1 QLPSPSGVRKSAHAS
16 KILNVSRTEIH
27 GKRIELPVRRGPA
40 LIAACVPYL
49 PAISRRSSSPFPCS
63 SVWSVVQ
70 SGLCFECLVEER
82 RRSPL
87 VWTQLVRP
95 TGCLDNA

>member
-1 QLPSPSGVRKSAHAS
+1 MQPNRQEAETNPQADRIFTTES
-16 KILNVSRTEIH
+16 TEIH

-40 LIAACVPYL
+40 PGPREAGRPACVPDL
-49 PAISRRSSSPFPCS
+49 PAISRRSSSPFPYS

-82 RRSPL
+82 RRGPL
-87 VWTQLVRP
+87 VGTQLVK
-95 TGCLDNA
+95 